1 MIVSRAHAVSPA
13 RGATTIRDGRTISGS
28 GTPGSPAESLCTDG
42 SGHEETPKA
51 LFGPSE
57 ARCWPK
63 LGAGAL
69 SPETEPSQ
77 VKTCSS
83 ASISGS
89 SETSTPADG
98 TCEPS
103 AEASEHRTA
112 PASGGSAVSCTATR
126 SVSSIERAMS
136 SRSAPSGGNHRGS
149 TAIT

>member
-1 MIVSRAHAVSPA
+1 MSRAHAVSPL
-13 RGATTIRDGRTISGS
+13 RGATTIRDGRWISGS
-28 GTPGSPAESLCTDG
+28 GTPGSPELSLWTDG

-69 SPETEPSQ
+69 SPDTEPSH

-83 ASISGS
+83 ASSSGS
-89 SETSTPADG
+89 SETSTPALGMCGARLD
-98 TCEPS
+98 
-103 AEASEHRTA
+103 ASEHSTA
-112 PASGGSAVSCTATR
+112 PASGGSAVSWTATR
-126 SVSSIERAMS
+126 SVSSIERAMPR
-136 SRSAPSGGNHRGS
+136 RSAPSGGNHWGS